1 MSGPCDT
8 PAELAAL
15 VADAVRARTRLRAR
29 AIGDTAE
36 ALGAAAARWG
46 IDAELLR
53 DLPAVARLSAPVVAA
68 AVRIAAA
75 ALDTSAMLA
84 LVEHEFGAGAA
95 GRPAPAGPS
104 LVGHV
109 LAGNVP
115 ALGLPAIALGC
126 LVGAAV
132 VVKSGRD
139 DPLSAPAF
147 HRALA
152 AVDPAL
158 AATVV
163 TAYWPGGERA
173 WEEAAFARADVVVAS
188 GTDETV
194 AALAGRLGARLLAHG
209 ERVSVAAVSREGL
222 GRDEPLAERLAL
234 DVALHDQRGCLSP
247 CAVYVEADGRLS
259 PMAFAERLAA
269 ALDTVA
275 RALPPGPATIE
286 ERAARRTLEGEAEWE
301 PRCRV
306 LGGAGGLVVYDPR
319 PAFRPIAGRRAIRL
333 HPLDTLAAL
342 PVMLPRGRVE
352 CVGLAASGPE
362 TAALVPALRALGVA
376 RICPIGRMQQPT
388 LAWPRSQRLPL
399 GSLLGRPGPSALE
412 VEA

>member
-1 MSGPCDT
+1 
-8 PAELAAL
+8 
-15 VADAVRARTRLRAR
+15 
-29 AIGDTAE
+29 
-36 ALGAAAARWG
+36 
-46 IDAELLR
+46 
-53 DLPAVARLSAPVVAA
+53 
-68 AVRIAAA
+68 
-75 ALDTSAMLA
+75 MLA

-95 GRPAPAGPS
+95 SRPAPGGPL

-234 DVALHDQRGCLSP
+234 GVPPDRGPARDPAPSP
-247 CAVYVEADGRLS
+247 GHARRAARDAPARPGRVRRAGGVGSRDGGAGAGTARARRRPHLPHRPHAAAD
-259 PMAFAERLAA
+259 ARLAPQPA
-269 ALDTVA
+269 AAARLAPRPPGPERARGRGVSEDDLHALFLRHVCQTSPAPLGITVA
-275 RALPPGPATIE
+275 RA
-286 ERAARRTLEGEAEWE
+286 
-301 PRCRV
+301 
-306 LGGAGGLVVYDPR
+306 
-319 PAFRPIAGRRAIRL
+319 
-333 HPLDTLAAL
+333 
-342 PVMLPRGRVE
+342 
-352 CVGLAASGPE
+352 S
-362 TAALVPALRALGVA
+362 
-376 RICPIGRMQQPT
+376 
-388 LAWPRSQRLPL
+388 
-399 GSLLGRPGPSALE
+399 
-412 VEA
+412 